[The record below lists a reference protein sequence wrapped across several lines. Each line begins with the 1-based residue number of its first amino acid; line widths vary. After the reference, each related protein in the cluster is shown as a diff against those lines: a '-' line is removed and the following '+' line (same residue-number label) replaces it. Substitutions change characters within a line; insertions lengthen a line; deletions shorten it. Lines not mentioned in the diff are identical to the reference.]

1 MIESVSAD
9 DEVRFMKKLTM
20 AAALNVAL
28 GLPALTFGSGY
39 EFAPIDPFLVYT
51 PENRVGVLLN
61 NYSYKFEGDYPASLG
76 GGQTGEVFQDA
87 SMVQLSAH
95 HEVDDHWSL
104 SFQSFKP
111 YDLRTSYSSGAYSGS
126 SAQFQTTEALAILK
140 YQFDDTWSVFGGPA
154 VARTKVGATMNQV
167 LTGGFGEV
175 RVSSNPDIGWGYVAG
190 GSFEIK
196 DIGFRATLT
205 YESEISHTFNVTESG
220 SLVSAATMGATDSVD
235 SRSKT
240 RLPESI
246 TLDLFT
252 GITPSTLA
260 FFTVHHRKWSEHKMS
275 TAVVGEIASFP
286 DDGTTFRLGIINQT
300 TPNLITFGTLMYEDA
315 IGGPYNPL
323 APNDGYRGVLA
334 GFQYDFGAPSIG
346 LALEYGETDDVE
358 DAAGTRFENNQV
370 FGVNVSLEYA
380 Y

>member
-1 MIESVSAD
+1 
-9 DEVRFMKKLTM
+9 MKKLTM
-20 AAALNVAL
+20 AATLNVAL
-28 GLPALTFGSGY
+28 GLPALAFGSGY

-51 PENRVGVLLN
+51 PENRVGVLFS
-61 NYSYKFEGDYPASLG
+61 NYRYDFEGDYPADLG

-87 SMVQLSAH
+87 SMVQLTAH
-95 HEVDDHWSL
+95 HEVNDQWSL

-111 YDLRTSYSSGAYSGS
+111 YDLRTSYTSGAYSGS

-140 YQFDDTWSVFGGPA
+140 YQFDDSWSVFGGPA
-154 VARTKVGATMNQV
+154 VARTKVGASLNQV

-175 RVSSNPDIGWGYVAG
+175 KVTSNPDTAWGYVAG

-205 YESEISHTFNVTESG
+205 YESEIDHTFNLRESG
-220 SLVSAATMGATDSVD
+220 SLVSAATGGATDSID
-235 SRSKT
+235 SHSKVN
-240 RLPESI
+240 LPEAI

-252 GITPSTLA
+252 GVTPTTLA
-260 FFTVHHRKWSEHKMS
+260 FFTVHHRKWSEHQVS
-275 TAVVGEIASFP
+275 TAVVGDIASFP
-286 DDGTTFRLGIINQT
+286 DDGTTFRLGLINQT

-323 APNDGYRGVLA
+323 AANDGYRGILA
-334 GFQYDFGAPSIG
+334 GVQYDFGAPSLG
-346 LALEYGETDDVE
+346 FALEYGKTDDVA
-358 DAAGTRFENNQV
+358 DAAGTRFEDNQV
-370 FGVNVSLEYA
+370 IGVNVSLDYA